1 MPSKLSKRA
10 EIFAR
15 VEQRLEAFQRGF
27 RQNLGLIAPRGFG
40 KTWVAAQ
47 MAQRLGRIPG
57 IACLYIDCS
66 FSDPAALS
74 DRWVHALLR
83 ALAPAGSLEK
93 PEASPA
99 LVLAELE
106 KIYPRTV
113 EKIRHLQRT
122 HRRSEKPSV
131 FMRELFSLTGLL
143 TEESGKKAVLI
154 LDEFQA
160 LEALPLPHP
169 FELLG
174 RQILVDKNTL
184 YWVLSSRP
192 AAARAIFHEKLSLL
206 FGNFEVLELAPF
218 DFEESAQF
226 LESRLP
232 GRLFSE
238 PQKKMLIQ
246 LTGGSPLYLQLLTEH
261 WAESQ
266 VVRAAGDSEHEAM
279 ACALGSREVFE
290 ALQKEL
296 CDEYGRL
303 AQLFTRTLEQSL
315 GALKEPALHF
325 RALLALSGGI
335 RKVQALA
342 LTLECKLSEC
352 KKILQRLVQ
361 DELVSRRGVFYL
373 LDDSLFAFW
382 LKEVLSRRLAAGMDR
397 LSIQTQF
404 GDVCRGLL
412 EQLQSDS
419 AANLLERLQDLFQ
432 VFRGDRVQIGSK
444 MITLPAF
451 EETAVRPAGSGEPLF
466 YAQAPGVRWV
476 CRFFKEQV
484 REDDVTL
491 FIEETKKLRAKK
503 LVRLLAA
510 PAGIE
515 QNAKLIAQE
524 AGLHLWNLE
533 DLNLLFAF
541 YNLPKLIWIRK
552 SDGSTLGA
560 LAQSLHSS

>member
-40 KTWVAAQ
+40 KTWVAVQ
-47 MAQRLGRIPG
+47 MAQRLKRNPG
-57 IACLYIDCS
+57 IVCLYIDCS

-74 DRWVHALLR
+74 DRWIRALLG
-83 ALAPAGSLEK
+83 ALAPAGTPGKPESSNVSIGPDLEK
-93 PEASPA
+93 A
-99 LVLAELE
+99 
-106 KIYPRTV
+106 YPRTV
-113 EKIRHLQRT
+113 EKIRHLQRS

-131 FMRELFSLTGLL
+131 FIRELFSLTGIW
-143 TEESGKKAVLI
+143 TEESGQKAVLM

-160 LEALPLPHP
+160 LEALPVQHP

-174 RQILVDKNTL
+174 RQIMVDKNTL
-184 YWVLSSRP
+184 YWVLSSKP

-218 DFEESAQF
+218 DFDESAQF

-238 PQKKMLIQ
+238 SQKKILIQ
-246 LTGGSPLYLQLLTEH
+246 LTGGSPLYLELL
-261 WAESQ
+261 AEYWTQ
-266 VVRAAGDSEHEAM
+266 PQFERGAGDSTHEAM
-279 ACALGSREVFE
+279 AFALDDREVLA

-303 AQLFTRTLEQSL
+303 AQFFTRKLERSL
-315 GALKEPALHF
+315 GALKEPAPYL
-325 RALLALSGGI
+325 RALLALSGGV

-342 LTLECKLSEC
+342 LTLECKLNDC

-382 LKEVLSRRLAAGMDR
+382 LKEVLQRRLALGME
-397 LSIQTQF
+397 LSSIQQQF
-404 GDVCRGLL
+404 REVCGGLF

-419 AANLLERLQDLFQ
+419 AANLLERLQALFQ
-432 VFRGDRVQIGSK
+432 AFRGDKVQIGSK
-444 MITLPAF
+444 TVTLPAF
-451 EETAVRPAGSGEPLF
+451 EETAVRPAGNGEPLF
-466 YAQAPGVRWV
+466 YAQAPGIRWV
-476 CRFFKEQV
+476 SRVFKEQV
-484 REDDVTL
+484 REEDVAH
-491 FIEETKKLRAKK
+491 FIDETKKLRAKK

-515 QNAKLIAQE
+515 QNAKLMAQE

-560 LAQSLHSS
+560 LAQSLHSA